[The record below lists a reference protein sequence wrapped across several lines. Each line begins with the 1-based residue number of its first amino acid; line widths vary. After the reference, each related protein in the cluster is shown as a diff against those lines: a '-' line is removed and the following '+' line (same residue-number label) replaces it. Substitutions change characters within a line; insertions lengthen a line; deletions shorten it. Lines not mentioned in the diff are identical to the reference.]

1 MDGLSK
7 QLSHNSSFRRNFR
20 KALKSPQLVVGLVIV
35 VIFVFIAIFA
45 PLLAPHDPLDAVI
58 VRRLEASSFEYPLGT
73 DNLGRCVMSRLMY
86 GARISLTV
94 GILAT
99 AMGAL
104 IGVFFG
110 LISGYYGGIVDTL
123 IMRVA
128 DVLMAFPGILLAL
141 GIVAILGRS
150 TANVIIAVAIFAV
163 PGYAR
168 IVRGSTLTVRK
179 LEYIDAIR
187 ALGARDGRI
196 IFRHVLPNILSP
208 IIVQSTLNVGTAV
221 VAAAALA
228 FLGVGTPPPTP
239 EWGIM
244 LSGGREFLGV
254 APRLVM
260 LPGLMIFLLVVGINL
275 FGNGLRDIL
284 EPKNRS

>member
-1 MDGLSK
+1 MDGPKK
-7 QLSHNSSFRRNFR
+7 QASNSPFRRNLR
-20 KALKSPQLVVGLVIV
+20 KAKKSPQLMVGITIVIF
-35 VIFVFIAIFA
+35 FVFIALFA
-45 PLLAPHDPLDAVI
+45 PLLAPHDPLYAV
-58 VRRLEASSFEYPLGT
+58 VARRMQGPSIQHPLGT
-73 DNLGRCVMSRLMY
+73 DDLGRDVMSRLMY
-86 GARISLTV
+86 GARISLMV

-99 AMGAL
+99 SMGAAV
-104 IGVFFG
+104 GVILG
-110 LISGYYGGIVDTL
+110 LLSGYYGGFIDMI

-141 GIVAILGRS
+141 GIVAILGSS
-150 TANVIIAVAIFAV
+150 TRNVIIAISIFAV

-168 IVRGSTLTVRK
+168 IVRGSTLTVKK

-196 IFRHVLPNILSP
+196 IFRHILPNILSP

-244 LSGGREFLGV
+244 LSSGRVFLGV

-260 LPGLMIFLLVVGINL
+260 LPGLMIFLLAVGINL

-284 EPKNRS
+284 EPRNRM

>member
-1 MDGLSK
+1 MPPATERPSA
-7 QLSHNSSFRRNFR
+7 F
-20 KALKSPQLVVGLVIV
+20 AAVAPQP
-35 VIFVFIAIFA
+35 A
-45 PLLAPHDPLDAVI
+45 PLPDRLAAGPVVL
-58 VRRLEASSFEYPLGT
+58 RRMQGPCAEHPFGT
-73 DNLGRCVMSRLMY
+73 DNLGRDVMSRLMY

-99 AMGAL
+99 TMGA
-104 IGVFFG
+104 IVGVFLG
-110 LISGYYGGIVDTL
+110 ILSGYYGGVIDSI
-123 IMRVA
+123 IMRII

-141 GIVAILGRS
+141 GIVTILGRS
-150 TANVIIAVAIFAV
+150 TFNVIVAVAIFAV
-163 PGYAR
+163 PGFAR
-168 IVRGSTLTVRK
+168 IVRGSTLGVRK

-187 ALGARDGRI
+187 AVGARDGRI
-196 IFRHVLPNILSP
+196 IFRHILPNILSP

-244 LSGGREFLGV
+244 LSNGREFMLQ

-275 FGNGLRDIL
+275 FGNGLRDVL
-284 EPKNRS
+284 EPKKRS